1 LKGIVSLWIRQA
13 GRKRNQRLKI
23 KKKNNREKIKN
34 IKTEENKGNKEEKKN
49 IFEFFCETLGTL
61 W

>member
-1 LKGIVSLWIRQA
+1 LWIRQA